1 MLFSMMCNEITA
13 GVMILII
20 HDASDIFMAFSR
32 FYFEAKLPYKITP
45 IKIYM
50 LIQVFTTWIYFRLVV
65 FPFCL
70 LSNVYIN
77 KPTPSDEWYMI
88 HYEYM
93 YLLMMAFVL
102 VGMHIYWTF
111 YMTVSIMRFI
121 NKKEQINAYD
131 TSKKQ

>member
-1 MLFSMMCNEITA
+1 
-13 GVMILII
+13 
-20 HDASDIFMAFSR
+20 
-32 FYFEAKLPYKITP
+32 
-45 IKIYM
+45 M

-121 NKKEQINAYD
+121 NKKEQINTYD
-131 TSKKQ
+131 TNKKQ